1 MALNGPGITEGVGK
15 QPDLVWINQPLEVLG
30 TSLQVFFARDVQNAP
45 KGDIFPGSYRAQ
57 AARVSTR
64 FISKAYKLPLQRSV
78 QVPFAMDKPPS
89 NLGKG
94 SIKLFQKVTSFLA
107 VTARDH
113 ADS

>member
-1 MALNGPGITEGVGK
+1 MTSLAEAFGLGRGCFGREGV
-15 QPDLVWINQPLEVLG
+15 LRCTG
-30 TSLQVFFARDVQNAP
+30 T
-45 KGDIFPGSYRAQ
+45 FPGSYRAQ
-57 AARVSTR
+57 AARASTR